1 MIGLIGGRR
10 ARAAAAISV
19 SVSAFGVA
27 REACDFPKTEVS
39 WTASHFGSRRRGGCF
54 IREMVIIVMD
64 RSVVSS
70 PPEVV
75 VRSIPALA
83 LTCSV
88 TVRREAPFPLFP

>member
-10 ARAAAAISV
+10 ARVAAAISD

-39 WTASHFGSRRRGGCF
+39 WTPSHFRRRRRGGCF

-70 PPEVV
+70 PPTVV
-75 VRSIPALA
+75 S
-83 LTCSV
+83 
-88 TVRREAPFPLFP
+88 

>member
-39 WTASHFGSRRRGGCF
+39 WTPSHFRRKRGGCF

>member
-1 MIGLIGGRR
+1 M
-10 ARAAAAISV
+10 AAAISD

-39 WTASHFGSRRRGGCF
+39 WTPSHFRRRRRGGCF

-70 PPEVV
+70 PPLCVV
-75 VRSIPALA
+75 AHSIPALA

>member
-10 ARAAAAISV
+10 AAAAISD

-39 WTASHFGSRRRGGCF
+39 WPPSHFRRRRGGCF

-70 PPEVV
+70 PPTVV
-75 VRSIPALA
+75 S
-83 LTCSV
+83 
-88 TVRREAPFPLFP
+88 